1 MSKILLMLAKAFD
14 TKGYPDDKNPDHW
27 RKINGSPVHLD
38 ANGHIDGGAGGKFSG
53 KGWTSTRHPHKA
65 ASAPAVT
72 TSDLKS
78 AWSKVAKYQVAM
90 KRAKNQNTHAR
101 NAAAMQQ
108 AIQSFLSLQK
118 QAGPAVASQFKPNV
132 KLAQTNA
139 TKQFAAPQSPLQ
151 SLAAA
156 TTPIQ
161 QTNNLQSGGI
171 NGKVNTGRN
180 VKAYALSK
188 QGLGGLQN
196 FMLKDNSFYKL
207 YSQFVKSSAG
217 NSNDPAVVGRWLA
230 KELSRR
236 NKKYPKLDRVA
247 VKKLDPRQLMA
258 TIDRLRVTVNGGRFE
273 ANPMLDNEKATLL
286 LSMAL
291 GNNDPPKVLSKKDF
305 ESYLKSNPGAPEI
318 FRGVKDVE
326 DKKSRQ
332 KTFSA
337 QTVSDDFKHG
347 DTTWM
352 GGSACAYGVGIY
364 FSDKK
369 RTARAYA
376 GGTKGSGVVSRGCID
391 MSKAE
396 IAEFDSLLQQVAKQ
410 GVGVTRFRTTDIVS
424 AYALAQGYNV
434 IRKKFGDGETYY
446 VALDRSVLVM
456 QKEDL

>member
-65 ASAPAVT
+65 ASVPAVT

-78 AWSKVAKYQVAM
+78 AWAKVAKYQVAM
-90 KRAKNQNTHAR
+90 KRAKNQTTHAR

-118 QAGPAVASQFKPNV
+118 QAGPAAASQFKPNV

-139 TKQFAAPQSPLQ
+139 AKQFAAPQSPLQ

-156 TTPIQ
+156 TAPIQ
-161 QTNNLQSGGI
+161 QTNSLQSGGI
-171 NGKVNTGRN
+171 NGKVDTGRN

-188 QGLGGLQN
+188 QGFDSLRSLMTQS
-196 FMLKDNSFYKL
+196 DDFYKIYAKFL
-207 YSQFVKSSAG
+207 SSPVGRSSA
-217 NSNDPAVVGRWLA
+217 PAVVGKWLA
-230 KELSRR
+230 QELSRR
-236 NKKYPKLDRVA
+236 NKKYPKLGRA
-247 VKKLDPRQLMA
+247 AAKKLKPMQLMA
-258 TIDRLRVTVNGGRFE
+258 KLEQMRMTVNGAGFE
-273 ANPMLDNEKATLL
+273 KNPTLDNKKATSL

-291 GNNDPPKVLSKKDF
+291 GNNALPKVLSKADF
-305 ESYLKSNPGAPEI
+305 ERFLKNNPGAPEI
-318 FRGVKDVE
+318 FRGVKDVVDE
-326 DKKSRQ
+326 KSRQ

-337 QTVSDDFKHG
+337 QTVSDDLKYG
-347 DTTWM
+347 DTTWI
-352 GGSACAYGVGIY
+352 GGALCLYGAGIY
-364 FSDKK
+364 FSDRE
-369 RTARAYA
+369 RTASVYA
-376 GGTKGSGVVSRGCID
+376 SGTKGAGAVLRGCID
-391 MSKAE
+391 MSKAKV
-396 IAEFDSLLQQVAKQ
+396 IEFEDLENMSPQSFLDLDFDVEDSM
-410 GVGVTRFRTTDIVS
+410 S

-434 IRKKFGDGETYY
+434 IRKKLDDGETYY